1 MLKKAS
7 VWIQHV
13 SKGWV
18 AFSALV
24 IFLLFTAIVLP
35 KGSSQAALETNA
47 SGSPDLSLFYSVDE
61 LYQMADAYGETG
73 RDAYIR
79 ARFTFDL
86 IWPLVYTLF
95 LATAISWLYQK
106 AFTPESLIQRVN
118 LMPVL
123 AGLFDYLENISTSLV
138 MMQFPDRIPL
148 VALLASLFTLV
159 KWILIG
165 SSFVLL
171 MVGAGVGIV
180 RYIKGSVW
188 KAT

>member
-1 MLKKAS
+1 
-7 VWIQHV
+7 
-13 SKGWV
+13 
-18 AFSALV
+18 
-24 IFLLFTAIVLP
+24 
-35 KGSSQAALETNA
+35 
-47 SGSPDLSLFYSVDE
+47 
-61 LYQMADAYGETG
+61 
-73 RDAYIR
+73 
-79 ARFTFDL
+79 
-86 IWPLVYTLF
+86 LVYTLF
-95 LATAISWLYQK
+95 LATAISWVYQK